1 MSTGSVLVRN
11 WGYYR
16 WGLFKEHYDG
26 IGGGAP
32 AYDLPGGSTEGTRCS
47 LKIKGNLMY
56 MNPNVD
62 TGCISPSGYNPECR
76 FFPDSGG
83 HAATASLLFGTTDT
97 HIYSIEEFCGD
108 DASDPDSLHNP
119 LAPNIMNSKC
129 GGDSAWKVM
138 RERTTDFLADVPL
151 VSNTAPVFEVLQLS
165 SVRSVVL
172 VLDISGSMAGNRFER
187 MIQSATDCIM
197 NVIPLDSKLGIV
209 VFESTSQILAGLT
222 TITDTASRQRLVD
235 ALPPSPGGSTCIGC
249 GISSGIE
256 VLGTFAQGGYIL
268 LLSDGGENRAPYIRD
283 KYDDITNSGVI
294 IDTIT
299 ISDAA
304 DQQMEAL
311 STNTS
316 GISSFCSDTGTGICL
331 MEAFHS
337 TITERPDVGMQT
349 VPTQIFSSEVIIEPN
364 PGFYNIPVV
373 IDAALGNETVIVVTW
388 KKSQSIS
395 VVVTGPDGTRVDHND
410 PRYLNDTIKQIVTIN
425 LPLAQAGLWNVT
437 INDIQQDVVEY
448 ASVSVTSKPT
458 TQGNSPVTV
467 TVLLGSRDVDF
478 AKNPALAIYAQV
490 QQDYLPVLNADVTAI
505 VSDSS
510 NTTSMTLLDNGS
522 GSDLFKDDGTYSG
535 YFLSFTS
542 NGRYNVKVNVIG
554 YDGAENKRG
563 KRSAE
568 LEVETAVEPSFMR
581 TASGGVVKVQGYTP
595 NATDILPPSRIQD
608 LVYTSFSYDNS
619 TVTLRWTA
627 VGDDLDQGTA
637 YNYELRYAT
646 NYYEVRNNFSTSHEV
661 TQDQLVYGNLIYI
674 SPAGVIE
681 TVTIS
686 LPERGKDIVYYFAI
700 RAWDEAGNGGDLSNI
715 ASLSIRY
722 IPASVPTTEPTGP
735 DKLALIIIGACC
747 AVGVAT
753 SQKNIIKLENGNYS
767 NLLIA
772 IDKNVPED
780 LTIIYNLRVLH
791 VTNKRKPIIKS
802 YSIHGQTLNDKNTAK
817 YLGVELQKNL
827 SWNQHIITVTK
838 KANSTR
844 AFLQRNIRPC
854 PRKLKVLCHNTLLQ
868 PIMEDASI
876 IWDPHTQAKHQ
887 EA

>member
-1 MSTGSVLVRN
+1 M
-11 WGYYR
+11 
-16 WGLFKEHYDG
+16 K
-26 IGGGAP
+26 
-32 AYDLPGGSTEGTRCS
+32 
-47 LKIKGNLMY
+47 
-56 MNPNVD
+56 
-62 TGCISPSGYNPECR
+62 
-76 FFPDSGG
+76 
-83 HAATASLLFGTTDT
+83 
-97 HIYSIEEFCGD
+97 
-108 DASDPDSLHNP
+108 
-119 LAPNIMNSKC
+119 
-129 GGDSAWKVM
+129 
-138 RERTTDFLADVPL
+138 ERTTDFQADVPL
-151 VSNTAPVFEVLQLS
+151 VPDPTPVFEVLQLS

-172 VLDISGSMAGNRFER
+172 VLDISGSMKGNRFER

-209 VFESTSQILAGLT
+209 VFETTSQIRAGLT
-222 TITDTASRQRLVD
+222 NITDTASRQRLVD

-256 VLGTFAQGGYIL
+256 VLGSFAQGGYIL

-283 KYDDITNSGVI
+283 KYDDIENSGVI

-299 ISDAA
+299 ISNAA
-304 DQQMEAL
+304 DQQMEDL

-349 VPTQIFSSEVIIEPN
+349 VPTQIYSSEVIIEPD

-425 LPLAQAGLWNVT
+425 LPLAQ
-437 INDIQQDVVEY
+437 
-448 ASVSVTSKPT
+448 
-458 TQGNSPVTV
+458 
-467 TVLLGSRDVDF
+467 DVDF
-478 AKNPALAIYAQV
+478 AQNPALAIYAQA

-505 VSDSS
+505 ISDSS

-535 YFLSFTS
+535 YFLGFTS
-542 NGRYNVKVNVIG
+542 DGRYNVKVNVIG
-554 YDGAENKRG
+554 YDGAAKRRG

-568 LEVETAVEPSFMR
+568 VETTAEPSFMR
-581 TASGGVVKVQGYTP
+581 TESGGVFKVQGYTP

-646 NYYEVRNNFSTSHEV
+646 NYFEVRNNFSTSHEV

-722 IPASVPTTEPTGP
+722 IPASVPTIEPTGP
-735 DKLALIIIGACC
+735 DNQALIIIGVCC
-747 AVGVAT
+747 AVGVVFIVGVVMTYICYRKRNVARA
-753 SQKNIIKLENGNYS
+753 QEGLPEAEAAHKNPTYDNPTFS
-767 NLLIA
+767 
-772 IDKNVPED
+772 
-780 LTIIYNLRVLH
+780 
-791 VTNKRKPIIKS
+791 
-802 YSIHGQTLNDKNTAK
+802 LN
-817 YLGVELQKNL
+817 
-827 SWNQHIITVTK
+827 
-838 KANSTR
+838 
-844 AFLQRNIRPC
+844 
-854 PRKLKVLCHNTLLQ
+854 
-868 PIMEDASI
+868 
-876 IWDPHTQAKHQ
+876 
-887 EA
+887 